1 MFRLRIDKL
10 LEATATLGDT
20 TGYAIAQRT
29 GIAESSVYRFLA
41 GAAQPDLNSMLR
53 IHFSYGALI
62 EDLMEQ
68 VEPAKAIA

>member
-10 LEATATLGDT
+10 LEAAGKFGDT

-29 GIAESSVYRFLA
+29 GIAQSSVYRFLE
-41 GAAQPDLNSMLR
+41 GSAQPDLNSMLR
-53 IHFSYGALI
+53 VWLAYAVSV

-68 VEPAKAIA
+68 VEPAEAVA